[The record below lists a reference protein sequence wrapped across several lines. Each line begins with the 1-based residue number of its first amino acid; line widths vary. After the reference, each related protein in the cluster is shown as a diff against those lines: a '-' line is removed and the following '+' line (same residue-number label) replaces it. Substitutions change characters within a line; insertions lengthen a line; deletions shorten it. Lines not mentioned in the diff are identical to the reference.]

1 MFFDDSLK
9 DLKKELKNAGADL
22 SYVRQWQKVFDK
34 VKKQSEVLEGQ
45 YTQVKQSLDSV
56 YATLKDLEK
65 ILIRATDKSVVTNL
79 KAEVQTYAKTLKKY
93 QNTFNHEFLIS
104 KKDTD
109 FQSTY
114 ASVLSMS
121 NKSLKEKQDI
131 LILQSEVEN
140 LLALTKE
147 ALDKE
152 WPSFKAMAYFY
163 LNHDDKEISDL
174 PHADKVT
181 RVTDLYMN
189 EFYNPMYRELIQ
201 YLDEGR
207 VSQILEVDVWK

>member
-1 MFFDDSLK
+1 M
-9 DLKKELKNAGADL
+9 
-22 SYVRQWQKVFDK
+22 
-34 VKKQSEVLEGQ
+34 
-45 YTQVKQSLDSV
+45 
-56 YATLKDLEK
+56 
-65 ILIRATDKSVVTNL
+65 
-79 KAEVQTYAKTLKKY
+79 
-93 QNTFNHEFLIS
+93 
-104 KKDTD
+104 
-109 FQSTY
+109 
-114 ASVLSMS
+114 
-121 NKSLKEKQDI
+121 
-131 LILQSEVEN
+131 ILQSEVEN

-174 PHADKVT
+174 PHADKVA